1 MAQALFAFEDPAA
14 GHRAVQLLMDSGF
27 PPDAVQVHEHDDISQ
42 RSTAYKVDEQITGGL
57 LTNLA
62 QLFQGIFD
70 FSSSP
75 HDPSHYTETVMRG
88 GVVLSVSAK
97 DAEEEATAERLL
109 DAADC
114 DQHTDWKAGG
124 R

>member
-14 GHRAVQLLMDSGF
+14 GHRAAQLLMDSGF
-27 PPDAVQVHEHDDISQ
+27 PADAVHLHEHEDISQ
-42 RSTAYKVDEQITGGL
+42 RSTAYKIDEQITGGL
-57 LTNLA
+57 LANLA

-75 HDPSHYTETVMRG
+75 HDPSAYTETVMRG
-88 GVVLSVSAK
+88 GVVLSVSARN
-97 DAEEEATAERLL
+97 AEEESAAERLM
-109 DAADC
+109 DASDC
-114 DQHTDWKAGG
+114 DQHTGWKAGG